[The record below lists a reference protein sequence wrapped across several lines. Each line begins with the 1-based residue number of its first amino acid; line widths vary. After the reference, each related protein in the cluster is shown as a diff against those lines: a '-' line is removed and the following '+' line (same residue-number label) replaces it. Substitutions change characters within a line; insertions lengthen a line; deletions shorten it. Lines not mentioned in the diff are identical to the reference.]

1 MENLERS
8 RINYGDLS
16 VSDWA
21 NLISFYLKIQIE
33 GELTEEEKNW
43 VRTITNDGSIISN
56 IEEQVYIQQK
66 IGARLK
72 GIKEL

>member
-1 MENLERS
+1 M
-8 RINYGDLS
+8 
-16 VSDWA
+16 
-21 NLISFYLKIQIE
+21 ISFYLKIQIE